1 VRRTRDP
8 LSDPVVR
15 TAAVQR
21 KKPKRTYA
29 FLDSLQRERD
39 QVDRFSDEHGLA
51 THLARIYDLKIAEVN
66 RELDRIVKEEAQQ
79 VATEL
84 LDYEEQ
90 ARLVDYEVSLEVF
103 RRLKK
108 GTGKKVADA
117 ESNIPLGS
125 RQVYYRFDGE
135 YWNDELHDY
144 RFRIESRCFGEGLF
158 E

>member
-1 VRRTRDP
+1 
-8 LSDPVVR
+8 
-15 TAAVQR
+15 
-21 KKPKRTYA
+21 
-29 FLDSLQRERD
+29 
-39 QVDRFSDEHGLA
+39 
-51 THLARIYDLKIAEVN
+51 VN
-66 RELDRIVKEEAQQ
+66 RDLDRTVKAEAVQ

-103 RRLKK
+103 KRLKK
-108 GTGKKVADA
+108 GNGKKIVDQ
-117 ESNIPLGS
+117 EPPIPLGS

-144 RFRIESRCFGEGLF
+144 RFRIDNRCFGEELF